1 MQSFQDGEQYKAY
14 CPSAP
19 NETILYTGTAVASRS
34 DPAPALLLT
43 RVVKADTCDQPCL
56 LQSADRAP
64 LKKFRQAGRD
74 ASVTLYGSLQ
84 MQRPAFDREIQMET
98 VKTDPAITNDV
109 LHLGSQSKLSP
120 EEIAK
125 ALAHHNRHHGGNA
138 PQEAA
143 ANTGAGKK
151 NKKSK

>member
-1 MQSFQDGEQYKAY
+1 
-14 CPSAP
+14 
-19 NETILYTGTAVASRS
+19 
-34 DPAPALLLT
+34 
-43 RVVKADTCDQPCL
+43 
-56 LQSADRAP
+56 
-64 LKKFRQAGRD
+64 
-74 ASVTLYGSLQ
+74 
-84 MQRPAFDREIQMET
+84 MET

-109 LHLGSQSKLSP
+109 LHLGSQSKLSA

-143 ANTGAGKK
+143 ANAGKK

>member
-1 MQSFQDGEQYKAY
+1 
-14 CPSAP
+14 
-19 NETILYTGTAVASRS
+19 
-34 DPAPALLLT
+34 
-43 RVVKADTCDQPCL
+43 
-56 LQSADRAP
+56 
-64 LKKFRQAGRD
+64 
-74 ASVTLYGSLQ
+74 

-138 PQEAA
+138 PQAA
-143 ANTGAGKK
+143 AADAGAAKK